1 MLGALT
7 LTAARTDPAHLGR
20 GCGARANR
28 RAPEPRTRRA
38 LHARGHATAIVHEN
52 AAFAQPKLPIF
63 AAALIAERDRV
74 DLHDVIWLIVLST
87 ALIMLWGSS
96 DHWDLAGLWRRV
108 GHALHLDHDAH
119 GSERQ
124 R

>member
-1 MLGALT
+1 VK
-7 LTAARTDPAHLGR
+7 
-20 GCGARANR
+20 R
-28 RAPEPRTRRA
+28 RAPELLYATRA
-38 LHARGHATAIVHEN
+38 ARSRSRHRIVHGN

-63 AAALIAERDRV
+63 TAALIAEQDRV

-108 GHALHLDHDAH
+108 GHALHLDHD
-119 GSERQ
+119 SERQ

>member
-1 MLGALT
+1 VRESTVL
-7 LTAARTDPAHLGR
+7 AAPRAAPARDADP
-20 GCGARANR
+20 
-28 RAPEPRTRRA
+28 
-38 LHARGHATAIVHEN
+38 HACCHATVIVHGN
-52 AAFAQPKLPIF
+52 AAFAQSKLPIF
-63 AAALIAERDRV
+63 AAALITERDRV

-108 GHALHLDHDAH
+108 GHALHLDHHTD
-119 GSERQ
+119 RQ

>member
-1 MLGALT
+1 V
-7 LTAARTDPAHLGR
+7 
-20 GCGARANR
+20 
-28 RAPEPRTRRA
+28 
-38 LHARGHATAIVHEN
+38 AIVHWN
-52 AAFAQPKLPIF
+52 AAFGAPKLPIF
-63 AAALIAERDRV
+63 AAELTAGRDRV

-108 GHALHLDHDAH
+108 GHALHLDHRADGAD
-119 GSERQ
+119 RP